1 MPEVNEERM
10 QKIRRKCRQ
19 YRRRYENRQ
28 LGELMCGCMILIS
41 CIFSMLSRVETAGL
55 STVEGGYSSVVLHS
69 GGSVYVFIGIVA
81 FVAGVTIT
89 VLCIKFRKKK

>member
-28 LGELMCGCMILIS
+28 LGELMCSCIILIG
-41 CIFSMLSRVETAGL
+41 CIFSMLGRVETAGL
-55 STVEGGYSSVVLHS
+55 STVVGGYSSVVLHS